1 VSNPHSDS
9 AEPTRNQVI
18 GLIAHRLSDRDRFG
32 TGPLAELRRLDPD
45 GPLSEP
51 ALHRLL
57 TNVPESW
64 LVGDGLRRWTLIVH
78 AMALA
83 APDGLKATARL
94 GSALLA
100 SGFKEGRLVNL
111 LDATSD
117 ELLTALPR
125 AVRFLVTRGHS
136 LNAFALADLVLS
148 ASRDDGGWSESVRRR
163 IAQDYYRAEARAA
176 TGSSEA
182 AEAP

>member
-1 VSNPHSDS
+1 MSNPHFDS
-9 AEPTRNQVI
+9 AEVTRNQVI

-32 TGPLAELRRLDPD
+32 TGPLAQLRRLDPA

-64 LVGDGLRRWTLIVH
+64 LFGDGLRRWTLIVH

-100 SGFKEGRLVNL
+100 SGFKEGRLVNS
-111 LDATSD
+111 T
-117 ELLTALPR
+117 
-125 AVRFLVTRGHS
+125 
-136 LNAFALADLVLS
+136 
-148 ASRDDGGWSESVRRR
+148 
-163 IAQDYYRAEARAA
+163 
-176 TGSSEA
+176 
-182 AEAP
+182 